1 MEQYTK
7 VWIMDGDLKCPH
19 GEDSGTPKQAMCI
32 LSDMETAGICKHVFR
47 SSETDGDPSPPYSA
61 GDILGI
67 KETWAYVDGKYVYR
81 ADPENE
87 MKKILWVQS
96 TRIPEEAIRLSLS
109 IRAIRQERLQDI
121 SDDDIRE
128 EGIWLSGVI
137 DPRFAF
143 SDKWDMSL
151 SKPMRN
157 RYSWDDNPM
166 VWVLEFDRVSDT
178 EVEHDGI

>member
-1 MEQYTK
+1 MNDIGQFFIK
-7 VWIMDGDLKCPH
+7 MN
-19 GEDSGTPKQAMCI
+19 GEDIRMI
-32 LSDMETAGICKHVFR
+32 LSGDKSQMRIPVR
-47 SSETDGDPSPPYSA
+47 QSSETDGDPSPPYSV

-87 MKKILWVQS
+87 TKKILWVQS
-96 TRIPEEAIRLSLS
+96 TRIPEEAIRLFLS
-109 IRAIRQERLQDI
+109 IRATRQERLQDI

-128 EGIWLSGVI
+128 EGIWLPGVI

-151 SKPMRN
+151 SKPMRK

>member
-1 MEQYTK
+1 MWTASMFTEQIQK
-7 VWIMDGDLKCPH
+7 
-19 GEDSGTPKQAMCI
+19 
-32 LSDMETAGICKHVFR
+32 
-47 SSETDGDPSPPYSA
+47 
-61 GDILGI
+61 
-67 KETWAYVDGKYVYR
+67 
-81 ADPENE
+81 
-87 MKKILWVQS
+87 MKRRRFYGCSLPGF
-96 TRIPEEAIRLSLS
+96 PEEAIRLFLS

-121 SDDDIRE
+121 SDDDIGE
-128 EGIWLSGVI
+128 EGIWLPGVI

>member
-1 MEQYTK
+1 M
-7 VWIMDGDLKCPH
+7 
-19 GEDSGTPKQAMCI
+19 I
-32 LSDMETAGICKHVFR
+32 LSGDKSQMRIPVR
-47 SSETDGDPSPPYSA
+47 QSSETDGDSSPPYSV

-81 ADPENE
+81 ADSENE
-87 MKKILWVQS
+87 TKKILWVQS
-96 TRIPEEAIRLSLS
+96 NRIPEEAIRLFLS

-121 SDDDIRE
+121 SDNDIRE
-128 EGIWLSGVI
+128 EGVWLPGVI